1 MFSSDDQNKS
11 CIKKP
16 SAERSPH
23 ALPLAQKLSAQTLSK
38 RLDKTRE
45 LPTLPSVAI
54 QVNQMLEDIE
64 TPAQQ
69 LARVIELD
77 QAIAP
82 KLLKLVN
89 SAFFGF
95 SSKVSSVSHA
105 VMLLGFNTV
114 RNALLS
120 ITVIDILGVQKK
132 LPGFDIRQ
140 FWRHAVGVAVST
152 SHLDKQTGGRHR
164 ESAFTAGLIHDIGK
178 IVMAQFF
185 PEQMALVLEDTGKQ
199 QINFLEA
206 EKRYFAMGHAAM
218 GAYLAKRWNLP
229 DAMTQ
234 AVKRH
239 HNINHSDDALALLV
253 HAADALV
260 NTHLIQGPEELQ
272 WPICQA
278 AWKLLGQQIQ
288 TVQEWMPALNNDI
301 DGACK
306 LFLEE

>member
-1 MFSSDDQNKS
+1 
-11 CIKKP
+11 
-16 SAERSPH
+16 
-23 ALPLAQKLSAQTLSK
+23 
-38 RLDKTRE
+38 
-45 LPTLPSVAI
+45 
-54 QVNQMLEDIE
+54 
-64 TPAQQ
+64 
-69 LARVIELD
+69 
-77 QAIAP
+77 
-82 KLLKLVN
+82 
-89 SAFFGF
+89 
-95 SSKVSSVSHA
+95 
-105 VMLLGFNTV
+105 
-114 RNALLS
+114 
-120 ITVIDILGVQKK
+120 
-132 LPGFDIRQ
+132 
-140 FWRHAVGVAVST
+140 
-152 SHLDKQTGGRHR
+152 
-164 ESAFTAGLIHDIGK
+164 
-178 IVMAQFF
+178 MAQFF

-306 LFLEE
+306 FFLEE